1 MPDNELS
8 DKTKIDLLEKEIDA
22 LEMSNRQL
30 KKVNGDLQK
39 NLEQYAEENQ
49 RLLDMV
55 FSQMTLVQDLQR
67 RYKPTITIK
76 RKSFLE
82 WLKGK

>member
-1 MPDNELS
+1 MPDLT
-8 DKTKIDLLEKEIDA
+8 DTQKIELLEKEIDA
-22 LEMSNRQL
+22 LELSLRNL
-30 KKVNGDLQK
+30 KKVNDDLTK
-39 NLEQYAEENQ
+39 NLDQYAEENQ

-67 RYKPTITIK
+67 RYRPTITIR

-82 WLKGK
+82 WLTGK